1 MASKRPR
8 RNVTTRISH
17 LEGPKEGV
25 EGFSFSQLKEMKH
38 GVLLQKFSRLENST
52 KKLSCCFPTSCK
64 CPFETTHS
72 EWNSL
77 LSHLLQ
83 HRQECLRRGK
93 KNPRFFET
101 MTFHSVPKK
110 EQPPFSYFDEDGTA
124 KSRTQNAESEEDHL
138 ALFLAALNLR
148 RSDPTKPAKI
158 LNNTS
163 HNFK

>member
-1 MASKRPR
+1 
-8 RNVTTRISH
+8 
-17 LEGPKEGV
+17 
-25 EGFSFSQLKEMKH
+25 MKH

-52 KKLSCCFPTSCK
+52 KKLSCCFPTSRN

-101 MTFHSVPKK
+101 MTFHSAPKK
-110 EQPPFSYFDEDGTA
+110 EQVRIHSLSKAAHSICFQPPFSYFDEDGTA
-124 KSRTQNAESEEDHL
+124 KSRTQNPASDEDHL

-148 RSDPTKPAKI
+148 RRDPTKPAKI

-163 HNFK
+163 HVFKGRAFDLSLLIPMIS

>member
-1 MASKRPR
+1 
-8 RNVTTRISH
+8 
-17 LEGPKEGV
+17 
-25 EGFSFSQLKEMKH
+25 MKH

-52 KKLSCCFPTSCK
+52 KKLSCCFPTSRK

-93 KNPRFFET
+93 RNPRFFET

-110 EQPPFSYFDEDGTA
+110 EQVRFHSSIKGAHYFHFQPPFSYFDEDGTA

-163 HNFK
+163 HSFKERGF